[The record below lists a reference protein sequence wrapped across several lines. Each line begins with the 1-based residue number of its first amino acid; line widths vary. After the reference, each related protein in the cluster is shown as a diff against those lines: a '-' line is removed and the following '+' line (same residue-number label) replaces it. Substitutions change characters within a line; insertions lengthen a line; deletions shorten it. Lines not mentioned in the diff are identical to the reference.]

1 MSTFNGLVQIALFL
15 TGLLL
20 SPTILI
26 WGWARWLRL
35 PKQKTITAMLSFLG
49 FVIATL
55 SALIAVSGIVY
66 SFAIGGFP
74 YYDPLL
80 MKIMGVGG
88 LLSLGSL
95 ILALGGS
102 WRANSLRW
110 HAPVSAIATL
120 AFWLAAVAGE

>member
-1 MSTFNGLVQIALFL
+1 MLTFNGLLVAGLFL
-15 TGLLL
+15 AGYLL

-35 PKQKTITAMLSFLG
+35 PKQKTVTSVLSLLG
-49 FVIATL
+49 FILATL
-55 SALIAVSGIVY
+55 SALVAVSGMIY

-74 YYDPLL
+74 YYDPRL
-80 MKIMGVGG
+80 MKIMAVGG

-95 ILALGGS
+95 TFSLSGI

>member
-1 MSTFNGLVQIALFL
+1 VLTVNGLLSIGLFL
-15 TGLLL
+15 AGYLL

-26 WGWARWLRL
+26 WGWGRWLRR
-35 PKQKTITAMLSFLG
+35 PKQKTVTALLSFLG
-49 FVIATL
+49 FILATL
-55 SALIAVSGIVY
+55 SALVAISGAIY

-80 MKIMGVGG
+80 MRIMGVGA

-95 ILALGGS
+95 AFGLSGI

-120 AFWLAAVAGE
+120 AFWLAAAVGE